1 MAGKNSSIA
10 SGRTRTLG
18 VRTWLGAG
26 ALALGV
32 GAALA
37 GAAGVAQADTGRH
50 QPSNSASDSKP
61 DAGPARTSAVAS
73 SKRSSA
79 SAAEV
84 TTSPV
89 RARTVKVSTTP
100 LSASA
105 VSKRSVT
112 PSGALTANAVGGQ
125 FNQTFDT
132 PFGPISLSADLSA
145 PDLGQSGPLSLNATA
160 TTPIGGATF
169 SLAGNTTFTTTPL
182 KSTNTLTGGTLAVP
196 STVAFAASLAGAAI
210 NAGLTASESLQSFVT
225 AVTSGNIVGAFV
237 AWAEAAPKFTNALLF
252 GAQTLDLPLPLGT
265 SGPAFVAH
273 IPVGGLFSPLR
284 PVSLSWDDYSVVDQT
299 SGAEIAL
306 VGGSIDF
313 AGSQLG
319 GAAPAF
325 LKIFGI

>member
-1 MAGKNSSIA
+1 MASGNSSA
-10 SGRTRTLG
+10 ATRGRMLE

-37 GAAGVAQADTGRH
+37 GAAGVAQADTGRN

-61 DAGPARTSAVAS
+61 DAGPTSSAVAS
-73 SKRSSA
+73 SKRV
-79 SAAEV
+79 AAV
-84 TTSPV
+84 TTTAVSS
-89 RARTVKVSTTP
+89 RTVKVSTTP

-105 VSKRSVT
+105 VSKRSAT
-112 PSGALTANAVGGQ
+112 PSAALTANAVGGQ
-125 FNQTFDT
+125 FNQTFNT

-169 SLAGNTTFTTTPL
+169 SLAGTTTFTTTPL

-196 STVAFAASLAGAAI
+196 STVAFAASIAGAVV
-210 NAGLTASESLQSFVT
+210 NAGLTAYDSLQSFVT
-225 AVTSGNIVGAFV
+225 AVSSGNILGAFG

-252 GAQTLDLPLPLGT
+252 GGQNLDVPLQIGT
-265 SGPAFVAH
+265 SGPTFVAH
-273 IPVGGLFSPLR
+273 IPVGGLFSSLR
-284 PVSLSWDDYSVVDQT
+284 PVSLSWSDYSAVDQT
-299 SGAEIAL
+299 SGAQIVL

>member
-1 MAGKNSSIA
+1 M
-10 SGRTRTLG
+10 LG

-61 DAGPARTSAVAS
+61 DAGPASASSVAS
-73 SKRSSA
+73 SKRA
-79 SAAEV
+79 SATVAQV
-84 TTSPV
+84 TTTAVS
-89 RARTVKVSTTP
+89 ARGVKVSTTP

-105 VSKRSVT
+105 ALSKRSAT
-112 PSGALTANAVGGQ
+112 PSSNVVSGQ
-125 FNQTFDT
+125 PFNQTINT
-132 PFGPISLSADLSA
+132 PFGPISLSADVSA
-145 PDLGQSGPLSLNATA
+145 PDLGQSGPVSLNVTA

-169 SLAGNTTFTTTPL
+169 ALAGTTTFTASPL
-182 KSTNTLTGGTLAVP
+182 KSTNTLTSGTLAVP
-196 STVAFAASLAGAAI
+196 STVAFAASVAGAVI
-210 NAGLTASESLQSFVT
+210 NAGLTAYDSLQTFAT
-225 AVTSGNIVGAFV
+225 ALGSGNILGAFG
-237 AWAEAAPKFTNALLF
+237 AWAEAAPRFTNALLF
-252 GAQTLDLPLPLGT
+252 GGQNLDLSLPLG
-265 SGPAFVAH
+265 SPGPTFVAH
-273 IPVGGLFSPLR
+273 IPVGGLFSSLR
-284 PVSLSWDDYSVVDQT
+284 PVSLSWGDYSSVDPT